1 MAQNR
6 NNTFEG
12 NFGKTPTDYYLEHFN
27 KPTQPVPGG
36 FLNDHWINFSS
47 SEQRLVSYLND
58 SYPDWIHHITLR
70 KNSEKERRPTTI
82 LQNYV
87 VGTQC
92 NFDAFMRFLLED
104 LSEEDEIEA
113 GLGYLKKLN
122 DQEPV
127 EDPDFTSL
135 HVKGLR
141 KGLDT
146 VNELLNTNGMD
157 RFEAASYFFT
167 LSFHYLSEMGR
178 EAEQS
183 NAMFEAFE
191 QLGEFRG
198 WCSNVQALESAL
210 KKHEDAKKAAN
221 VKAEKSFGAHKR
233 EVTRILEE
241 EILPNPNSFKL
252 KTATA
257 LHNELGMRLD
267 EFIAANSLNESANS
281 VSMIKG
287 WARCGDFKELFD
299 RTLGFVRKV
308 LPHAT

>member
-1 MAQNR
+1 MARNR

-87 VGTQC
+87 VSTQC
-92 NFDAFMRFLLED
+92 NFDSFMRFLLED

-122 DQEPV
+122 DQDPV
-127 EDPDFTSL
+127 EGPDLTSL

-141 KGLDT
+141 KGLVT
-146 VNELLNTNGMD
+146 VNQLLNTNGMD

-167 LSFHYLSEMGR
+167 LAFHYLSEMGR
-178 EAEQS
+178 EAEKS
-183 NAMFEAFE
+183 NVMFEAFE

-210 KKHEDAKKAAN
+210 KKREDAKNAAN
-221 VKAEKSFGAHKR
+221 VKAAKNFGAHKK
-233 EVTRILEE
+233 EVIRILEE
-241 EILPNPNSFKL
+241 EILLDPNSYKL

-257 LHNELGMRLD
+257 LHNVLGGRLD
-267 EFIAANSLNESANS
+267 EFITANSLNESADSAN
-281 VSMIKG
+281 MIKG
-287 WARCGDFKELFD
+287 WARGDGEFKELFD
-299 RTLGFVRKV
+299 KALSACKEQ
-308 LPHAT
+308 HNN

>member
-1 MAQNR
+1 MVRNR

-12 NFGKTPTDYYLEHFN
+12 KFGKTPTDYYLEHFN
-27 KPTQPVPGG
+27 KPTPPVPSS
-36 FLNDHWINFSS
+36 FLGDHWLSFSS

-58 SYPDWIHHITLR
+58 SYPDWMYHITLR
-70 KNSEKERRPTTI
+70 KNSEKERHPATI

-87 VGTQC
+87 VSTQC
-92 NFDAFMRFLLED
+92 DFDAFIRFLLED

-113 GLGYLKKLN
+113 GLVYLKKLN
-122 DQEPV
+122 DLKSV

-167 LSFHYLSEMGR
+167 LAFHYLSEIGR
-178 EAEQS
+178 EAEKS

-198 WCSNVQALESAL
+198 WCSNVQILESAL
-210 KKHEDAKKAAN
+210 KKHKDVKKAAN

-233 EVTRILEE
+233 EVIRILEE

-257 LHNELGMRLD
+257 LHNVLGWRLD
-267 EFIAANSLNESANS
+267 EFITANSLNKSADS
-281 VSMIKG
+281 ASMIKG
-287 WARCGDFKELFD
+287 WAREGEFKELFD
-299 RTLGFVRKV
+299 KALSACKRQ
-308 LPHAT
+308 HNN

>member
-1 MAQNR
+1 MARNR

-27 KPTQPVPGG
+27 KPTQPVPGS

-58 SYPDWIHHITLR
+58 SYHDWIHHITLR
-70 KNSEKERRPTTI
+70 KNSEKERCPTTI

-87 VGTQC
+87 VSTQC
-92 NFDAFMRFLLED
+92 NFDSFMRFLLED

-122 DQEPV
+122 DQAPV

-167 LSFHYLSEMGR
+167 LAFHYLSEMGR
-178 EAEQS
+178 EAEKS

-198 WCSNVQALESAL
+198 WCSNVQTLESAL
-210 KKHEDAKKAAN
+210 KKHRDAKKAGNA
-221 VKAEKSFGAHKR
+221 KAEKNFGSHKR
-233 EVTRILEE
+233 EVTRILKE
-241 EILPNPNSFKL
+241 EILPNPYTYKL

-257 LHNELGMRLD
+257 LHNLLGRRLD
-267 EFIAANSLNESANS
+267 EFITANSLNESANS
-281 VSMIKG
+281 ASMIKG
-287 WARCGDFKELFD
+287 WARMGEFKELFD
-299 RTLGFVRKV
+299 KALSACKRQ
-308 LPHAT
+308 HNN